1 MQNTIMQ
8 SSFKLLPFAVAVL
21 YLSKICPGIGHSVT
35 VQLQYSSPP
44 TSYECFGGDAGLTDT
59 SIMLQYIMVI
69 EDDAVHPSS
78 SEATTTQDEWTT
90 VAALEPL
97 NVSLHGQVSA
107 NFSVDSSVEGLQFR
121 LLQLEHGGGSCNCWT
136 LKSMAVTLDNHTEA
150 LVGEGDICF
159 TTWNILLWWGRQGE
173 GKHHSSVVLPWEQ
186 WQHLCQP
193 QQRPDLQSGTFS
205 VG

>member
-1 MQNTIMQ
+1 MQ
-8 SSFKLLPFAVAVL
+8 SSFKLLLFVVAVL
-21 YLSKICPGIGHSVT
+21 YLSKICSGIGHSVT
-35 VQLQYSSPP
+35 VQMQYSSPP
-44 TSYECFGGDAGLTDT
+44 TSYKCFGGDVGLTDT

-136 LKSMAVTLDNHTEA
+136 LESMAVTLDNHTEA

-159 TTWNILLWWGRQGE
+159 TSSEMGHRLGLGTYCYGGADKGRGSITRVLYYE
-173 GKHHSSVVLPWEQ
+173 VVS
-186 WQHLCQP
+186 
-193 QQRPDLQSGTFS
+193 RK
-205 VG
+205 